1 MKEYVVKGMTCAACV
16 RAVEKAA
23 SKAEGVSGP
32 VVSLATEKLT
42 FELSGGFDEE
52 KLFNL
57 VKKAGYELEEV
68 RKERIVT
75 LEIDGMTCAAC
86 VSAVE
91 KAIAKLDGVS
101 EVSVNL
107 AAEKATV
114 GYDPDRLRIS
124 SIKEAIEK
132 AGYRASA
139 FTNADSEQS
148 RLKKEAAIRS
158 YKQKFLVSIV
168 FALPLLIIAMGHMI
182 GLKLPSFIDPH
193 MNPLN
198 FALAQLFLTIPI
210 IIAGKDFY
218 LKGIPNLFRGHPN
231 MDTLVGLGTGAAFI
245 YGVFATVQIASGNHN
260 YAGDLYFES
269 AGVIIAL
276 ISLGKYF
283 ENLSKGK
290 TSEAIRKLMNLAPK
304 KALVKREER
313 FVEIPLEEV
322 EAGDVLLVKAG
333 MSIPV
338 DGIVIDGT
346 TSVDQSMLTGES
358 IPVDIT
364 EGSKV
369 TGGTMNINGAIEIKA
384 SRVGSDTVLS
394 KIIKMVEEAQASK
407 APIARL
413 ADTVSGYFVPFVLV
427 VALVA
432 FVTWIALGYG
442 FVFSMSMTI
451 AVLVIACPCAL
462 GLATP
467 TAIMV
472 ATGRGA
478 GMGIL
483 FKNGEALETTH
494 KVDAVIFDK
503 TGTITRGK
511 PELVDFKVLNGFA
524 EEESIRLVASIA
536 SRSSHPLDRAI
547 LDSYDGYLLQV
558 SDFQAVAG
566 GGISA
571 TVNGGKVKLGNPG
584 FIGTTGSE
592 VDEFVRSLS
601 ELGKTPVVA
610 SYDGKVMAVL
620 GIADVIKDSSARAIE
635 RLKRSGVETYMMT
648 GDNERTA
655 RAIAAQVGVDN
666 VIAEVMPQHKAGK
679 VGQLKERGFT
689 VAMVGDGI
697 NDSPALAAADVGIA
711 IGSGTDIAIEA
722 ADVVL
727 MKDDLNDVVN
737 SINLSKATIR
747 NIKQN
752 LFWAFFYNTIGIPV
766 AAGLFY
772 VAFGLRLNPM
782 IAGAAMAFSSVSVVT
797 NALRLKKI
805 KI

>member
-1 MKEYVVKGMTCAACV
+1 M
-16 RAVEKAA
+16 
-23 SKAEGVSGP
+23 
-32 VVSLATEKLT
+32 
-42 FELSGGFDEE
+42 
-52 KLFNL
+52 
-57 VKKAGYELEEV
+57 
-68 RKERIVT
+68 
-75 LEIDGMTCAAC
+75 
-86 VSAVE
+86 
-91 KAIAKLDGVS
+91 
-101 EVSVNL
+101 
-107 AAEKATV
+107 
-114 GYDPDRLRIS
+114 
-124 SIKEAIEK
+124 
-132 AGYRASA
+132 
-139 FTNADSEQS
+139 
-148 RLKKEAAIRS
+148 
-158 YKQKFLVSIV
+158 
-168 FALPLLIIAMGHMI
+168 
-182 GLKLPSFIDPH
+182 
-193 MNPLN
+193 
-198 FALAQLFLTIPI
+198 
-210 IIAGKDFY
+210 
-218 LKGIPNLFRGHPN
+218 
-231 MDTLVGLGTGAAFI
+231 
-245 YGVFATVQIASGNHN
+245 
-260 YAGDLYFES
+260 
-269 AGVIIAL
+269 
-276 ISLGKYF
+276 
-283 ENLSKGK
+283 
-290 TSEAIRKLMNLAPK
+290 
-304 KALVKREER
+304 
-313 FVEIPLEEV
+313 
-322 EAGDVLLVKAG
+322 
-333 MSIPV
+333 
-338 DGIVIDGT
+338 
-346 TSVDQSMLTGES
+346 
-358 IPVDIT
+358 
-364 EGSKV
+364 
-369 TGGTMNINGAIEIKA
+369 
-384 SRVGSDTVLS
+384 
-394 KIIKMVEEAQASK
+394 
-407 APIARL
+407 
-413 ADTVSGYFVPFVLV
+413 

-511 PELVDFKVLNGFA
+511 PELVDFKVLNGFS
-524 EEESIRLVASIA
+524 EEESVRLVASIA

-547 LDSYDGYLLQV
+547 LDSYDGELLQV

-571 TVNGGKVKLGNPG
+571 TINDGKVKLGNPG
-584 FIGTTGSE
+584 FIGTTGRE
-592 VDEFVRSLS
+592 VDELVRSFS

-610 SYDGKVMAVL
+610 SYDGKAMAVL

-655 RAIAAQVGVDN
+655 RTIATQVGVDN

>member
-23 SKAEGVSGP
+23 SKVEGVSNP
-32 VVSLATEKLT
+32 VVNLSTEKLT
-42 FELSGGFDEE
+42 FELSGDFDEE
-52 KLFNL
+52 KLFNF

-68 RKERIVT
+68 SKERIVT

-86 VSAVE
+86 VSAVK
-91 KAIAKLDGVS
+91 KAVAKLEGVS

-107 AAEKATV
+107 ATERATV
-114 GYDPDRLRIS
+114 KYDPDKLRIS

-139 FTNADSEQS
+139 FTNSDSEQS
-148 RLKKEAAIRS
+148 RLKKEAAIKS

-168 FALPLLIIAMGHMI
+168 FAIPLLIIAMGHMT

-198 FALAQLFLTIPI
+198 FALVQLFLTLPI
-210 IIAGKDFY
+210 IIAGRDFY

-283 ENLSKGK
+283 ENLSRGK

-338 DGIVIDGT
+338 DGTVIDGT
-346 TSVDQSMLTGES
+346 ASVDQSMLTGES
-358 IPVDIT
+358 IPVDVG

-369 TGGTMNINGAIEIKA
+369 TGGTVNINGAIEIRA

-427 VALVA
+427 VALVT
-432 FVTWIALGYG
+432 FVSWIALGYG
-442 FVFSMSMTI
+442 FTFSMSMTI

-511 PELVDFKVLNGFA
+511 PQLVDFKVLNGFTEKEA
-524 EEESIRLVASIA
+524 ARLVASIA

-547 LDSYDGYLLQV
+547 LDGYEGDLLQV

-571 TVNGGKVKLGNPG
+571 TINGGKVKLGNPG
-584 FIGTTGSE
+584 FIGTTGKE

-610 SYDGKVMAVL
+610 SYDGKAMAVL

-635 RLKRSGVETYMMT
+635 KLKRSGVETYMMT

-655 RAIAAQVGVDN
+655 RAIAAQVGVDR
-666 VIAEVMPQHKAGK
+666 VIAEVMPQHKAEK
-679 VGQLKERGFT
+679 VGQLKEKGFT

-772 VAFGLRLNPM
+772 TALGLRLNPM

-797 NALRLKKI
+797 NALRLKRI

>member
-1 MKEYVVKGMTCAACV
+1 
-16 RAVEKAA
+16 
-23 SKAEGVSGP
+23 
-32 VVSLATEKLT
+32 
-42 FELSGGFDEE
+42 
-52 KLFNL
+52 
-57 VKKAGYELEEV
+57 
-68 RKERIVT
+68 
-75 LEIDGMTCAAC
+75 
-86 VSAVE
+86 
-91 KAIAKLDGVS
+91 
-101 EVSVNL
+101 
-107 AAEKATV
+107 
-114 GYDPDRLRIS
+114 
-124 SIKEAIEK
+124 
-132 AGYRASA
+132 
-139 FTNADSEQS
+139 
-148 RLKKEAAIRS
+148 
-158 YKQKFLVSIV
+158 
-168 FALPLLIIAMGHMI
+168 
-182 GLKLPSFIDPH
+182 
-193 MNPLN
+193 
-198 FALAQLFLTIPI
+198 
-210 IIAGKDFY
+210 
-218 LKGIPNLFRGHPN
+218 
-231 MDTLVGLGTGAAFI
+231 
-245 YGVFATVQIASGNHN
+245 
-260 YAGDLYFES
+260 
-269 AGVIIAL
+269 
-276 ISLGKYF
+276 
-283 ENLSKGK
+283 
-290 TSEAIRKLMNLAPK
+290 
-304 KALVKREER
+304 
-313 FVEIPLEEV
+313 
-322 EAGDVLLVKAG
+322 
-333 MSIPV
+333 
-338 DGIVIDGT
+338 
-346 TSVDQSMLTGES
+346 
-358 IPVDIT
+358 
-364 EGSKV
+364 
-369 TGGTMNINGAIEIKA
+369 
-384 SRVGSDTVLS
+384 
-394 KIIKMVEEAQASK
+394 
-407 APIARL
+407 
-413 ADTVSGYFVPFVLV
+413 
-427 VALVA
+427 
-432 FVTWIALGYG
+432 
-442 FVFSMSMTI
+442 
-451 AVLVIACPCAL
+451 
-462 GLATP
+462 
-467 TAIMV
+467 
-472 ATGRGA
+472 
-478 GMGIL
+478 MGIL

>member
-1 MKEYVVKGMTCAACV
+1 
-16 RAVEKAA
+16 
-23 SKAEGVSGP
+23 
-32 VVSLATEKLT
+32 
-42 FELSGGFDEE
+42 
-52 KLFNL
+52 
-57 VKKAGYELEEV
+57 
-68 RKERIVT
+68 
-75 LEIDGMTCAAC
+75 
-86 VSAVE
+86 
-91 KAIAKLDGVS
+91 
-101 EVSVNL
+101 
-107 AAEKATV
+107 
-114 GYDPDRLRIS
+114 
-124 SIKEAIEK
+124 
-132 AGYRASA
+132 
-139 FTNADSEQS
+139 
-148 RLKKEAAIRS
+148 
-158 YKQKFLVSIV
+158 
-168 FALPLLIIAMGHMI
+168 
-182 GLKLPSFIDPH
+182 
-193 MNPLN
+193 
-198 FALAQLFLTIPI
+198 
-210 IIAGKDFY
+210 
-218 LKGIPNLFRGHPN
+218 
-231 MDTLVGLGTGAAFI
+231 
-245 YGVFATVQIASGNHN
+245 
-260 YAGDLYFES
+260 
-269 AGVIIAL
+269 
-276 ISLGKYF
+276 
-283 ENLSKGK
+283 
-290 TSEAIRKLMNLAPK
+290 MNLAPK

-547 LDSYDGYLLQV
+547 LDSYDGDLLQV

>member
-1 MKEYVVKGMTCAACV
+1 
-16 RAVEKAA
+16 
-23 SKAEGVSGP
+23 
-32 VVSLATEKLT
+32 
-42 FELSGGFDEE
+42 
-52 KLFNL
+52 
-57 VKKAGYELEEV
+57 
-68 RKERIVT
+68 
-75 LEIDGMTCAAC
+75 
-86 VSAVE
+86 
-91 KAIAKLDGVS
+91 
-101 EVSVNL
+101 
-107 AAEKATV
+107 
-114 GYDPDRLRIS
+114 
-124 SIKEAIEK
+124 
-132 AGYRASA
+132 
-139 FTNADSEQS
+139 
-148 RLKKEAAIRS
+148 
-158 YKQKFLVSIV
+158 
-168 FALPLLIIAMGHMI
+168 
-182 GLKLPSFIDPH
+182 
-193 MNPLN
+193 
-198 FALAQLFLTIPI
+198 
-210 IIAGKDFY
+210 
-218 LKGIPNLFRGHPN
+218 
-231 MDTLVGLGTGAAFI
+231 
-245 YGVFATVQIASGNHN
+245 
-260 YAGDLYFES
+260 
-269 AGVIIAL
+269 
-276 ISLGKYF
+276 
-283 ENLSKGK
+283 
-290 TSEAIRKLMNLAPK
+290 
-304 KALVKREER
+304 
-313 FVEIPLEEV
+313 
-322 EAGDVLLVKAG
+322 
-333 MSIPV
+333 
-338 DGIVIDGT
+338 
-346 TSVDQSMLTGES
+346 
-358 IPVDIT
+358 
-364 EGSKV
+364 
-369 TGGTMNINGAIEIKA
+369 
-384 SRVGSDTVLS
+384 
-394 KIIKMVEEAQASK
+394 
-407 APIARL
+407 
-413 ADTVSGYFVPFVLV
+413 
-427 VALVA
+427 
-432 FVTWIALGYG
+432 
-442 FVFSMSMTI
+442 MSMTI

-511 PELVDFKVLNGFA
+511 PVLVDFKVLNGFT
-524 EEESIRLVASIA
+524 EEEAVRLIASIA

-547 LDSYDGYLLQV
+547 LDSYDGDLLQA

-571 TVNGGKVKLGNPG
+571 TINGVMVKLGNSG
-584 FIGTTGSE
+584 FIGTTERE
-592 VDEFVRSLS
+592 VDELVRSLS

-610 SYDGKVMAVL
+610 SCDGKAMAVL

-655 RAIAAQVGVDN
+655 RAIAAQVGVDR

-782 IAGAAMAFSSVSVVT
+782 IAGAAMAFSSVSVVM